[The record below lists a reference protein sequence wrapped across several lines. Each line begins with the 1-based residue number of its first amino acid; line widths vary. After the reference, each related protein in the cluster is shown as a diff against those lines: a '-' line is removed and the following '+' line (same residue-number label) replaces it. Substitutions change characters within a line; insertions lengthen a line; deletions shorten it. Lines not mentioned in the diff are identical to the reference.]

1 MHRSESETEAEAGGG
16 ESGGEYPGGH
26 LQPEPGRAVTRGETG
41 EKEEGQG
48 VVEKTSSLT
57 LGYIQPTRLLMNRG
71 KNPKG
76 TKTLNLKKKP
86 SPSDLTII
94 TDSYIANATTFP
106 HARRI
111 D

>member
-16 ESGGEYPGGH
+16 EPGGGYPGGH

-41 EKEEGQG
+41 EKEGGQG
-48 VVEKTSSLT
+48 VVEKA
-57 LGYIQPTRLLMNRG
+57 IHPTRLLMNRG